1 MRVANST
8 DILQHKMNNLFHVF
22 EFICAYMDELLV
34 LSKVD
39 CTDYVQKIKL
49 PVNKPK
55 EKVIKCNIEKSF
67 FGKTKM

>member
-39 CTDYVQKIKL
+39 CTDHVQELKL